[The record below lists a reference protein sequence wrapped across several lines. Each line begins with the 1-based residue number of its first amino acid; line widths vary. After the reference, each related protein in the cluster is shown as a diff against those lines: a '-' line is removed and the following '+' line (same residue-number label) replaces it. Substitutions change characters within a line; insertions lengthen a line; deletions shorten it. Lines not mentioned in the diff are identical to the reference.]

1 VGHMGLTVIE
11 DKFRRHTCSEIS
23 LSMSKRVR
31 QDKKFKLVLKSML
44 SRGIR
49 FQI

>member
-1 VGHMGLTVIE
+1 MGQMGLTVIKE
-11 DKFRRHTCSEIS
+11 KLRCHTKSETT
-23 LSMSKRVR
+23 LSTAKRVC